1 MVKTKGNN
9 ALQIQ
14 ANSRLHLGFLNL
26 NCSQEYSYGGIG
38 VSIDKYPTILSISN
52 SNKFTSNLS
61 KKLNNQILKYLK
73 NNNLSSNIKVKCH
86 ESPMQHIG
94 LGSGTQLKL
103 SIEELISKF
112 YEINNEI
119 NIFNRTYRSGIG
131 FNSYKKGGFIVDCPK
146 KNLNNNYIIFKNTFP
161 SSWKIILLFDS
172 KKRGLYGKREKS
184 FFSPSKSNNLRKQ
197 LSDILINEIIPSVL
211 HNDFDIFAKGL
222 TKFQK
227 LNYSF
232 YSSIQKSI
240 YSSIDIAEVIKNISK
255 LFNVGVGQ
263 SSWGPTSYIFVN
275 SKKDLADILPV
286 LNETISMYNNLSYDV
301 VSVKNY
307 GRKLTTI

>member
-1 MVKTKGNN
+1 MAKSKDNN
-9 ALQIQ
+9 TIQIQ

-26 NCSQEYSYGGIG
+26 NSPLKYSYGGIG

-73 NNNLSSNIKVKCH
+73 NNNLSLNIKVKCH

-172 KKRGLYGKREKS
+172 KKRGLYGKSEKS

-211 HNDFDIFAKGL
+211 HKDFDIFAKGL

-240 YSSIDIAEVIKNISK
+240 YSSVDIAEVIKNISK

-286 LNETISMYNNLSYDV
+286 LNKTISMYNNLSYDV

>member
-26 NCSQEYSYGGIG
+26 NCSQHYSYGGIG
-38 VSIDKYPTILSISN
+38 VSIDKYPTILSISK
-52 SNKFTSNLS
+52 SNKFVSNLS
-61 KKLNNQILKYLK
+61 VKLNNQILKYLK
-73 NNNLSSNIKVKCH
+73 NNNLSLNIKIKCH
-86 ESPMQHIG
+86 ESPIQHIG
-94 LGSGTQLKL
+94 LGSGTQLRL
-103 SIEELISKF
+103 SIEELVSKY
-112 YEINNEI
+112 YETVENI

-131 FNSYKKGGFIVDCPK
+131 FNSYKNGGFIVDCPK
-146 KNLNNNYIIFKNTFP
+146 KNLNDNYIIFKNKFP
-161 SSWKIILLFDS
+161 TSWKIILLFDNE
-172 KKRGLYGKREKS
+172 KRGLHGKMEKS
-184 FFSPSKSNNLRKQ
+184 FFYSSNSNNIRKQ
-197 LSDILINEIIPSVL
+197 LSDIVINEIIPSVL
-211 HNDFDIFAKGL
+211 HKDFDIFAKGL

-240 YSSIDIAEVIKNISK
+240 YSSVDIAEVIKNISK

-286 LNETISMYNNLSYDV
+286 LNKTISMYNNLSYDV